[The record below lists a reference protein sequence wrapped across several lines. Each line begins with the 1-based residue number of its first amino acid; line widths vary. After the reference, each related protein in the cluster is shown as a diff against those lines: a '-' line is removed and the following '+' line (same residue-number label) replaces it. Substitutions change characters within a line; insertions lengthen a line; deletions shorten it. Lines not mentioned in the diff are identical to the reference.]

1 MRYLGLDIGDR
12 WIGVALSDPS
22 AKLASPLT
30 ILKRSDDIADIEAI
44 ISITEQHD
52 VGLVIVGLPRMLNG
66 SLGIQAQKVEAFT
79 RQLHDR
85 IDIPVEF
92 RDERLTTVSAHR
104 LMRASGTKKSR
115 RKRDDAIAA
124 AVILQAFLDE
134 EQSQL
139 A

>member
-22 AKLASPLT
+22 AKLASPLAV
-30 ILKRSDDIADIEAI
+30 LKRSDDIADMEAI
-44 ISITEQHD
+44 VNIIKEHD

-79 RQLHDR
+79 KQLQDKV
-85 IDIPVEF
+85 DMPVEF
-92 RDERLTTVSAHR
+92 RDERLTTVSARR
-104 LMRASGTKKSR
+104 LMQASSTKKAR

>member
-1 MRYLGLDIGDR
+1 MRYMGLDIGDR
-12 WIGVALSDPS
+12 WIGIALSDPS
-22 AKLASPLT
+22 AKLASPVT
-30 ILKRSDDIADIEAI
+30 ILKRSDDIADVEAI
-44 ISITEQHD
+44 VSIIEEHD
-52 VGLVIVGLPRMLNG
+52 VGLVVVGLPRMLNG

-79 RQLHDR
+79 RQLQDR

-92 RDERLTTVSAHR
+92 RDERLTTVSARR
-104 LMRASGTKKSR
+104 LMRVSGTKKSR

-134 EQSQL
+134 DQSRL

>member
-1 MRYLGLDIGDR
+1 MRYMGLDIGDR

-22 AKLASPLT
+22 AKLASPFT
-30 ILKRSDDIADIEAI
+30 ILERSDDIADVKAIVSIIE
-44 ISITEQHD
+44 EHD

-79 RQLHDR
+79 RQLQDR

-92 RDERLTTVSAHR
+92 RDERLTTVSAR
-104 LMRASGTKKSR
+104 LLMRVSGTKKSR

-134 EQSQL
+134 DQSQL